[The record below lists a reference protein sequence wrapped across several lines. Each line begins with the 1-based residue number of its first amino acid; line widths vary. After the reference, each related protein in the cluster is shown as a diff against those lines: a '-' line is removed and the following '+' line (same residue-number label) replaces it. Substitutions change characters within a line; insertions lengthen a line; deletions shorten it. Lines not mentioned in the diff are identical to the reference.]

1 MVGGEVAVEGTGVG
15 VREGVGVLGA
25 DVAVVDGGVVE
36 VAAAV
41 DVVAPVEVAAPVEE
55 AVGVREAVGV
65 CDGLGVGLGGGGV
78 SPGRS
83 VRVRVGARVGK
94 MIPPGIVGV
103 GVPTG
108 PTVVSVAAPATW
120 VGSPLAMIVCI
131 TAAMTAVFKAPGGSS
146 VPCSGALSET
156 R

>member
-1 MVGGEVAVEGTGVG
+1 VDVGGGWVAEGGATVDVAERTGVLVG
-15 VREGVGVLGA
+15 PVVPVGV
-25 DVAVVDGGVVE
+25 VARVE
-36 VAAAV
+36 VAPP
-41 DVVAPVEVAAPVEE
+41 VALAAPVDE

-65 CDGLGVGLGGGGV
+65 HDGLGIGVGVGGV

-83 VRVRVGARVGK
+83 VRVRVGVRLGK

-108 PTVVSVAAPATW
+108 PTMVSVAAPAAS

-131 TAAMTAVFKAPGGSS
+131 TAAMTAVCRAPGGSS
-146 VPCSGALSET
+146 VPCSGVFSET